1 MLQFYCYRQYI
12 IKEIFFVMELLSSR
26 KKHPENT
33 VVKIN
38 NTVIGNGN
46 VTVIAGPCTI
56 ESREQLQTVAESCK
70 KSGAQIIRG
79 GAYKPRTSPY
89 TFCGLREKGLEYL
102 LEVKEITGL
111 PVITE
116 IMDKSDLPL
125 FSEVD
130 ILQVGAKNMQNFSL
144 LTALGEQEKPV
155 LLKRG
160 AGSTIEE
167 LLYSA
172 EYIMKGGNQNVILCE
187 RGIRTF
193 ENATRFTFD
202 LNAVALLKEMT
213 HLPVIADPSH
223 STGIASLVT
232 PVALGAVAAGADGIM
247 VEVHNRPEEALCDG
261 MQSLDLNGF
270 SHLMTGVDHYE
281 KIRSIYSPA
290 L

>member
-12 IKEIFFVMELLSSR
+12 IKEIFFVMELLCSR
-26 KKHPENT
+26 KNQPENT
-33 VVKIN
+33 VIKIKDKA
-38 NTVIGNGN
+38 IGDGS

-56 ESREQLQTVAESCK
+56 ESREQLITTAKACRE
-70 KSGAQIIRG
+70 SGAHILRG

-102 LEVKEITGL
+102 LEAKEITGL
-111 PVITE
+111 PVISE
-116 IMDKSDLPL
+116 IMDKADLNL
-125 FSEVD
+125 FKDVD

-172 EYIMKGGNQNVILCE
+172 EYIMKGGNSRVILCE

-193 ENATRFTFD
+193 EPATRFTFD
-202 LNAVALLKEMT
+202 LNAVALLKELT

-232 PVALGAVAAGADGIM
+232 PVSLGAVAAGADGIM
-247 VEVHNRPEEALCDG
+247 VEVHNCPSEALCDG
-261 MQSLDLNGF
+261 KQSLDLNGF
-270 SHLMTGVDHYE
+270 SHLMTGVGHYE
-281 KIRSIYSPA
+281 KIRSIYSQS